1 MNTIRQLCTRCL
13 VLDHGELI
21 FDGGVERAIDLYMDT
36 AVKNG
41 SVDIDLK
48 NKRMAHLPPVIK
60 AKMTHVHLMDKQ
72 VPVYEFE
79 EKLKFDLSVEAKTNI
94 SNLSVRAEIRSAD
107 GGSVAAGIL
116 QEFTSFSAGRSKI
129 LEMELLLR
137 GLVPG
142 KYFVLLVIYN
152 VNEMGTYDDLDA
164 VFPAFTFEIQ
174 DSKHA
179 LKIKWNVNAWVKIRL
194 DDLKCVG
201 ERDDS

>member
-1 MNTIRQLCTRCL
+1 M
-13 VLDHGELI
+13 
-21 FDGGVERAIDLYMDT
+21 
-36 AVKNG
+36 
-41 SVDIDLK
+41 
-48 NKRMAHLPPVIK
+48 
-60 AKMTHVHLMDKQ
+60 
-72 VPVYEFE
+72 
-79 EKLKFDLSVEAKTNI
+79 
-94 SNLSVRAEIRSAD
+94 
-107 GGSVAAGIL
+107 
-116 QEFTSFSAGRSKI
+116 
-129 LEMELLLR
+129 EMELLLR

-179 LKIKWNVNAWVKIRL
+179 LKINWNVNAWGKIRL